1 MIYALNITKININ
14 INNIYALFSIL
25 QFLHQMILQNLTTN
39 SYYEVKVAAI
49 TFSVINPKKIVLG
62 KFSEPRI
69 VSIDMHKVCECVC
82 VCGKP

>member
-1 MIYALNITKININ
+1 
-14 INNIYALFSIL
+14 
-25 QFLHQMILQNLTTN
+25 MILQNLTTN

-69 VSIDMHKVCECVC
+69 VSIDMHKHAQMCTDTRQVSVRGVAGHKDAYEWS
-82 VCGKP
+82 

>member
-1 MIYALNITKININ
+1 
-14 INNIYALFSIL
+14 
-25 QFLHQMILQNLTTN
+25 MILQNLTTN

-69 VSIDMHKVCECVC
+69 VSIDMQKHADE
-82 VCGKP
+82 